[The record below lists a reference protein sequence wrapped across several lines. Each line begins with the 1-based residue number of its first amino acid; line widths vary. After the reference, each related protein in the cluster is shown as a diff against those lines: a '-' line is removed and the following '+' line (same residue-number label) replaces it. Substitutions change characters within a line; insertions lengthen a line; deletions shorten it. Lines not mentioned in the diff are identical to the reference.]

1 MYIHAYI
8 HVYIYI
14 CMYTIMDILSGCSSV
29 CFFKR
34 CLLLHTLSYMLN
46 SFISKITLKW
56 PNKHDSQVQI
66 TESKPNMRRSSL
78 SRAQLL
84 THLCMHVCVFTSQ
97 CIHLRGHFCIFFCFI
112 QNIQMQNLAS
122 RDSVTYKY
130 NQKRHDRQD

>member
-1 MYIHAYI
+1 MDKGHIKTDQSLCIYMHIYMF
-8 HVYIYI
+8 IYI
-14 CMYTIMDILSGCSSV
+14 FVCTSSWI
-29 CFFKR
+29 FFQAVVLFVFLNVAFS
-34 CLLLHTLSYMLN
+34 CIHYMLN

-112 QNIQMQNLAS
+112 
-122 RDSVTYKY
+122 
-130 NQKRHDRQD
+130 

>member
-1 MYIHAYI
+1 MDKGHIKTDQSLCIYMHIYMF
-8 HVYIYI
+8 IYI
-14 CMYTIMDILSGCSSV
+14 FVCTPSWIFFQAVVLFVFLSVAFSCI
-29 CFFKR
+29 
-34 CLLLHTLSYMLN
+34 HYSYMLN

-112 QNIQMQNLAS
+112 
-122 RDSVTYKY
+122 
-130 NQKRHDRQD
+130 